1 MSAKW
6 QSRTKN
12 TPRYAAWAASDAAQ
26 SILQHRASPRRAGS
40 PHSGAMPPARQHCR
54 LVFCFPWAHA
64 YIHTHTHTAGN
75 LPSETKP
82 AKQSCKHQIRPSPF
96 HPTPERTFAHG
107 FTSKAATP
115 RWSQLLHELDGAAP
129 SPHGQRSRTLASK
142 EPFIKKPLTCPTNA

>member
-64 YIHTHTHTAGN
+64 YIHTHTH
-75 LPSETKP
+75 SRKP
-82 AKQSCKHQIRPSPF
+82 AVRNKAGEAIVQAPNPPQSLSSHAREDICSRF
-96 HPTPERTFAHG
+96 HLESGHAEMVAT
-107 FTSKAATP
+107 AA
-115 RWSQLLHELDGAAP
+115 
-129 SPHGQRSRTLASK
+129 
-142 EPFIKKPLTCPTNA
+142 

>member
-64 YIHTHTHTAGN
+64 YIHTHTHTQQ
-75 LPSETKP
+75 ETCRQ
-82 AKQSCKHQIRPSPF
+82 KQSRRSNRASTKS
-96 HPTPERTFAHG
+96 TPV
-107 FTSKAATP
+107 
-115 RWSQLLHELDGAAP
+115 
-129 SPHGQRSRTLASK
+129 
-142 EPFIKKPLTCPTNA
+142 PFIPRQRGHLLTVSPRKRPRRDGRNCCMSWMGLPRLLTANAHAPWLQKSLLSKSH